1 MKWDWKDRK
10 KKENSFECGNVE
22 DFINIIL
29 NNILKNCIV
38 IILKNIA
45 DLQEIYKLLAFKIN
59 IEFEIRTN
67 ICWNQFLRIGGFWKI
82 SAGKRPRY
90 DCT

>member
-1 MKWDWKDRK
+1 MTTANEMGLKGQK
-10 KKENSFECGNVE
+10 KKKISLDVE

-67 ICWNQFLRIGGFWKI
+67 IC
-82 SAGKRPRY
+82 
-90 DCT
+90 